1 MEETRTQKYKEY
13 RKSILKEDAPS
24 DFSSRDVLHG
34 DDETTTLPF
43 DQVIDVKEE
52 EKKFDLIMFFRK
64 HSKLFAIIAIGVGL
78 CLLIV
83 GIILWALNVWRV

>member
-52 EKKFDLIMFFRK
+52 KEKFDLIMFFRK

>member
-24 DFSSRDVLHG
+24 DFSSCDVLHG

-64 HSKLFAIIAIGVGL
+64 HAKIFAFIAIGIGL

-83 GIILWALNVWRV
+83 GIILWAINVWRV

>member
-43 DQVIDVKEE
+43 DQVIDVIEE

-64 HSKLFAIIAIGVGL
+64 HAKIFAFIAIGIGL

-83 GIILWALNVWRV
+83 GIILWAINVWRV

>member
-1 MEETRTQKYKEY
+1 MEETRTKKYKDY

-24 DFSSRDVLHG
+24 TFSSRDVLHG

-43 DQVIDVKEE
+43 DQVIEVKKQ

-64 HSKLFAIIAIGVGL
+64 HAKLFTIIAIVIGL
-78 CLLIV
+78 SLLIL
-83 GIILWALNVWRV
+83 GIILWAINVWRV

>member
-24 DFSSRDVLHG
+24 DFSSRDVLSG
-34 DDETTTLPF
+34 NDETTTLPF
-43 DQVIDVKEE
+43 DQVMDVKEE
-52 EKKFDLIMFFRK
+52 KEKFDLILFFRK
-64 HSKLFAIIAIGVGL
+64 HAKLFAIIAIGIGL